1 MASRAEELRKLAA
14 RVTTAAGDT
23 SAVSGTSISE
33 ILDFMRT
40 NLNIVDGKL
49 KVSAIK
55 GLPVNL
61 LSAPIIVQ
69 DTTNTYTETLDYL
82 TIEADKSYIFEGYY
96 TDITT
101 GKTYTFNK
109 ETTAVS
115 EMGGC
120 AMSIRDFH
128 EDYVESLSD
137 GFGISISLTM
147 YNSNGVTFSI
157 SDISQ
162 TGPANVNRIQPIVL
176 EKMYEVEIVNDVNL
190 LSAPIIIQDTTVK
203 YENNFDFV
211 LTSGKT
217 CTLEGYYTTKTGET
231 YTFKHSV
238 VPTDEIGARS
248 VSFQDT
254 PVYGNFDLG
263 VRITLFSKDEGYT
276 TVTIRDNSYTGTYV
290 NYIEVTSITEA

>member
-14 RVTTAAGDT
+14 RVTTAAGDV

-55 GLPVNL
+55 GP
-61 LSAPIIVQ
+61 P
-69 DTTNTYTETLDYL
+69 
-82 TIEADKSYIFEGYY
+82 
-96 TDITT
+96 
-101 GKTYTFNK
+101 
-109 ETTAVS
+109 
-115 EMGGC
+115 
-120 AMSIRDFH
+120 
-128 EDYVESLSD
+128 
-137 GFGISISLTM
+137 
-147 YNSNGVTFSI
+147 
-157 SDISQ
+157 
-162 TGPANVNRIQPIVL
+162 
-176 EKMYEVEIVNDVNL
+176 VNL

-248 VSFQDT
+248 VLFQDT
-254 PVYGNFDLG
+254 PVNGNFDLG

-276 TVTIRDNSYTGTYV
+276 TVTIRDNSYVGTYV
-290 NYIEVTSITEA
+290 NYIEITSITEA